1 MKIGEKIR
9 EQRALNKWTQEQ
21 LAGLLNVSRS
31 TVSSWEV
38 GRNYPDLEM
47 IITLSDLL
55 GISLDTLLRED
66 SEMIKD
72 TTKNFKRGK
81 VYRNVLIM
89 IGILVVFF
97 LGSQGKMMLDEENL
111 RSNLVSSGW
120 QQLTD
125 SDGGPTDYAYGLN
138 EEGITYK
145 AILSPTRWGT
155 DPNIFIFAQKEEFFI
170 EVCDNDEISV
180 SLSSKNDYTFD
191 KYYSVF
197 IDENGML
204 ANQNMGLSSDE
215 REKINAYLK
224 LQNDTYADLIEKTL
238 DQKAQ
243 LGS

>member
-1 MKIGEKIR
+1 MKIGEKIKK
-9 EQRALNKWTQEQ
+9 QRTLNKWTQEQ

-47 IITLSDLL
+47 IIILSDLL

-72 TTKNFKRGK
+72 TTKNLKRGK
-81 VYRNVLIM
+81 IYRNALVM
-89 IGILVVFF
+89 IGILVAFF
-97 LGSQGKMMLDEENL
+97 LGVQGKMMLDEENL

-120 QQLTD
+120 QPLVD
-125 SDGGPTDYAYGLN
+125 SDDKPSAYGLD

-145 AILSPTRWGT
+145 AILSPVRWGT
-155 DPNIFIFAQKEEFFI
+155 NSNIIIFSKKEEFFI
-170 EVCDNDEISV
+170 EVSGKDEIAV

-191 KYYSVF
+191 KHYSVF
-197 IDENGML
+197 VDKNGKL
-204 ANQNMGLSSDE
+204 ANQNAGLSSE
-215 REKINAYLK
+215 ETKRISTYLE
-224 LQNDTYADLIEKTL
+224 LRNDTYADLIEKTL

-243 LGS
+243 LDI

>member
-1 MKIGEKIR
+1 MKIGEKIK

-21 LAGLLNVSRS
+21 LAGFLNVSRS

-47 IITLSDLL
+47 IITISDLL

-72 TTKNFKRGK
+72 TTKNLKRGK
-81 VYRNVLIM
+81 IYRNVLVM

-97 LGSQGKMMLDEENL
+97 LGVQGKMVFNEASL
-111 RSNLVSSGW
+111 RNNLVNSGW

-125 SDGGPTDYAYGLN
+125 SDDRPTDYAYGLN

-155 DPNIFIFAQKEEFFI
+155 DPNILIFAQKEEFFI
-170 EVCDNDEISV
+170 DVSGSDEIAV
-180 SLSSKNDYTFD
+180 SLSSKNDYTLD
-191 KYYSVF
+191 NHYSVF
-197 IDENGML
+197 VDENGEF
-204 ANQNMGLSSDE
+204 ANQNTGLTSDE
-215 REKINAYLK
+215 IEKISTYLD

-243 LGS
+243 LDI